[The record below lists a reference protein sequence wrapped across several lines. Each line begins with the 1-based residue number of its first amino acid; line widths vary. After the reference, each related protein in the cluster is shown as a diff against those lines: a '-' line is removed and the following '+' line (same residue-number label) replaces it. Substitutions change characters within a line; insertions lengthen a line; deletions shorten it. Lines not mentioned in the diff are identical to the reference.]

1 MVGSVLQELAL
12 PVGARGSE
20 SHKGTAGAGRSRVW
34 PKPTKQGS
42 GGAGSSSYLE
52 ISQPKTELSD
62 LAVLVHEKLG
72 GWPAESTEVR

>member
-1 MVGSVLQELAL
+1 MGATGSVVRNLAL
-12 PVGARGSE
+12 AVG
-20 SHKGTAGAGRSRVW
+20 AGAGRSRVW